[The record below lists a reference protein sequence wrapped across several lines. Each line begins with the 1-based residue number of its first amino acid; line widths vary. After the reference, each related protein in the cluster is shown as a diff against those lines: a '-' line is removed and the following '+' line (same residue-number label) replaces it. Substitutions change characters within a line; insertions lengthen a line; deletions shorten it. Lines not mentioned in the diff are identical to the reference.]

1 MSTIDEFTD
10 IKRFRVLLPD
20 EHPELC
26 RPEKVE
32 KVIFCSGQVYYDLAK
47 ARSDLKRDNVAIV
60 RLEQIA
66 PFPAAGVQEQLEK
79 YKNAR
84 VVWCQEEHL
93 NMGAWNFVEQRMNRV
108 ALHVTSSC

>member
-1 MSTIDEFTD
+1 M
-10 IKRFRVLLPD
+10 LPD
-20 EHPELC
+20 EHTNLC
-26 RPEKVE
+26 KPEKVE
-32 KVIFCSGQVYYDLAK
+32 KVIFCSGQVYYDIAK
-47 ARSDLKRDNVAIV
+47 ARTDLKRDNIAIV

-66 PFPAAGVQEQLEK
+66 PFPAKSVEEQLNK

-108 ALHVTSSC
+108 NLYEIN